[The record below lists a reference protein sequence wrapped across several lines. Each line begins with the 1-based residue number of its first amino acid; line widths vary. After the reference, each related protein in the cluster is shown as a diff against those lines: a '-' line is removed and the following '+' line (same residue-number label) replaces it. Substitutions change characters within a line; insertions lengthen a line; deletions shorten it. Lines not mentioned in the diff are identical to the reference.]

1 MRDFLHKI
9 KEKFNLFL
17 TDNFIFS
24 FVLGSILSLLGVVT
38 NNDTTFLT
46 GSIWMGVA
54 LVIVE
59 IRRKV

>member
-1 MRDFLHKI
+1 MRDFLGKI
-9 KEKFNLFL
+9 RDKFNLFL

-24 FVLGSILSLLGVVT
+24 FVLGSILSILGVVT

-54 LVIVE
+54 IIILE
-59 IRRKV
+59 IRKA